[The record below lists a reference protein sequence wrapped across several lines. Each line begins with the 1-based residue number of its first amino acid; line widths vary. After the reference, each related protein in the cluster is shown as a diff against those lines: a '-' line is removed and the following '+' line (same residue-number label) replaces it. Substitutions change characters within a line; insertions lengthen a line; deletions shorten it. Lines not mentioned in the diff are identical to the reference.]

1 MRSMNSETS
10 TPTAESDVTL
20 EDPAP
25 APTADPES
33 ATQIEEEPAD
43 PGPVPDIEAP
53 TENTEAPA
61 EVEATVGHDQV
72 TGKYLVSIT
81 TRHPD
86 PTVVAV
92 NGRAVW
98 EG

>member
-1 MRSMNSETS
+1 MNSETS
-10 TPTAESDVTL
+10 TTTAESDVTL

-25 APTADPES
+25 ALTADPTPEPETP
-33 ATQIEEEPAD
+33 AEQVEEEPAAL
-43 PGPVPDIEAP
+43 P
-53 TENTEAPA
+53 
-61 EVEATVGHDQV
+61 EVEATVGRDQA

-92 NGRAVW
+92 NGHHVW
-98 EG
+98 EGNG